1 MNLKE
6 GVPLD
11 NGTWVKVSPEG
22 SQYHYVF
29 FEGGQMVYETRNP
42 APLRLSP
49 QSLTGRK
56 IRSCFPEDIQKDTDK
71 SYNRFGEVK
80 QVLHEYLKI
89 LEEEEHQANLQKQ
102 LQEEEKEKKEWTDAL
117 AKYEQIEDPLIW
129 LRSMIDWVSAGES
142 NNIMIAFLTYCSQII
157 LKHPVSLIMLGEGS
171 SGKNH
176 VLEIA
181 KMLCPED
188 YFLNMKRPTL
198 ASVFRKGEEDPYYFD
213 GKIISLGDLG
223 GDNDHEELAEVKN
236 IFKELQTDGEL
247 CRPISRR
254 VDGEWIIVDLELKG
268 RPCLNYSTVPNHNF
282 DAQEKSR
289 AILLTPRTDNQDS
302 YFELMSSIEFV
313 GSYTSNKYHETYDLL
328 SEFMPLVVKGL
339 VEKFNGVEV
348 INPYV
353 ENIQRFVQKSDYF
366 KRDFPKYNS
375 MIKIISVLNY
385 SNKEIHMINGKKI
398 IFVSKEDLLL
408 FFSLFNLY
416 NITIQDNLSL
426 RATQIYMD
434 LVENM
439 ELYVTNSPDSG
450 NYDSYGITINDY
462 MALSK
467 MSLSKSSMR
476 NYFKELNEKNLIRT
490 SGNYWRSAIYQLN
503 SEYDYETLDVVCDLD
518 EASQNRIAEAYG
530 YNVLD
535 SIIMDDKVEQKNIF
549 TQHLDVERPPW
560 QDNRCTGDVNS
571 K

>member
-1 MNLKE
+1 MKFKE
-6 GVPLD
+6 GIPLD
-11 NGTWVKVSPEG
+11 NGLYVKVNPEG
-22 SQYHYVF
+22 SQYHYSF
-29 FEGGQMVYETRNP
+29 FEGGKMVYETRNP

-56 IRSCFPEDIQKDTDK
+56 IRSCFPDEVQKDTNK
-71 SYNRFGEVK
+71 SYQRFNEIK
-80 QVLHEYLKI
+80 QVLHEYIKL
-89 LEEEEHQANLQKQ
+89 LEEEEHKTSVQKK
-102 LQEEEKEKKEWTDAL
+102 LQEEAKEKQEWAEAL
-117 AKYEQIEDPLIW
+117 KKYEMIEDPLIW
-129 LRSMIDWVSAGES
+129 LRSMVDWVSAGES

-157 LKHPVSLIMLGEGS
+157 LQHPVSLIMLGEGS

-181 KMLCPED
+181 KMLCPAD

-247 CRPISRR
+247 CRPVSRR
-254 VDGEWIIVDLELKG
+254 VDGEWVIVDLELKG
-268 RPCLNYSTVPNHNF
+268 KPCLNYSTVPNHNF
-282 DAQEKSR
+282 DSQEKSR
-289 AILLTPRTDNQDS
+289 AILLTPRTDNQES

-313 GSYTSNKYHETYDLL
+313 GSKAYNEYHKVYDYLAG
-328 SEFMPLVVKGL
+328 FMPLVIQGL
-339 VEKFNGVEV
+339 VDKFKGVEV

-353 ENIQRFVQKSDYF
+353 ENIQKFVQKSDYF

-385 SNKEIHMINGKKI
+385 TNKEIHTINGRKT
-398 IFVSKEDLLL
+398 IFVSKEDMLL

-434 LVENM
+434 LVDNID
-439 ELYVTNSPDSG
+439 LYCMKSPDKES
-450 NYDSYGITINDY
+450 YSAYGITINDF
-462 MALSK
+462 MAQSK
-467 MSLSKSSMR
+467 MKLSKSSVR
-476 NYFKELNEKNLIRT
+476 SYFRELVEKNLIR
-490 SGNYWRSAIYQLN
+490 SVGKFWRASVYQLN
-503 SEYDYETLDVVCDLD
+503 TDYDSETLEVVCQLD
-518 EASQNRIAEAYG
+518 ESSQNRIINAYG
-530 YNVLD
+530 YGVLD
-535 SIIMDDKVEQKNIF
+535 SIILEDKVEQKNIF
-549 TQHLDVERPPW
+549 TQHPSIKAPPW
-560 QDNRCTGDVNS
+560 QDNKCTGDVNS

>member
-11 NGTWVKVSPEG
+11 NGTYVIVSPEG

-29 FEGGQMVYETRNP
+29 FEGGKMVYETRNP

-56 IRSCFPEDIQKDTDK
+56 IRSCFPEEVQQNTDK
-71 SYNRFGEVK
+71 SYQRFEEVK
-80 QVLHEYLKI
+80 QVLHEYIKI
-89 LEEEEHQANLQKQ
+89 LEEEEHQRKLQTK
-102 LQEEEKEKKEWTDAL
+102 LQEEAKEKKEWGDAL
-117 AKYEQIEDPLIW
+117 AKYEKIEDPLIW

-157 LKHPVSLIMLGEGS
+157 LQHPVSLIMLGEGS

-181 KMLCPED
+181 KMLCPDD

-223 GDNDHEELAEVKN
+223 GDNDHEELAEVKD

-282 DAQEKSR
+282 DSQEKSR
-289 AILLTPRTDNQDS
+289 AILLTPRTDNQES

-313 GSYTSNKYHETYDLL
+313 GSYNSNKYHEIYDYL
-328 SEFMPLVVKGL
+328 SEFMPLVIKGL
-339 VEKFNGVEV
+339 VEKFKGVEV

-353 ENIQRFVQKSDYF
+353 ENIQKFVQKSDYF

-385 SNKEIHMINGKKI
+385 SNKEIHTINGKKI

-434 LVENM
+434 LVEN
-439 ELYVTNSPDSG
+439 LDIYVANSPDSG

-462 MALSK
+462 MALSN

-476 NYFKELNEKNLIRT
+476 NYFRELSDKNLIRT
-490 SGNYWRSAIYQLN
+490 AGNYWRSAVYQLN
-503 SEYDYETLDVVCDLD
+503 SEYDAETLEVVCDLD
-518 EASQNRIAEAYG
+518 ESSQNRIIDAYG
-530 YNVLD
+530 YNILD
-535 SIIMDDKVEQKNIF
+535 SIILNDKIEQKNIF
-549 TQHLDVERPPW
+549 TQHSSVERPPW